1 MSSFMGSLFGR
12 SPIRPM
18 QRHMQAAV
26 SCAKQVL
33 PLFEDMAAGRV
44 EALATRRR
52 EIDRLEHEADT
63 IKHEIRS
70 HLPKRL
76 FMAVERRDMLEILDF
91 QDSIADV
98 AQDIAGLADQ
108 RSMSIPEGLAEPLL
122 DLVRRVLAAC
132 ERAQGVI
139 DELDE
144 LVETGFGDREV
155 ARVNEMINE
164 LSRIESDTD
173 ELAERA
179 QRRLFA
185 MEAELGVGAVFWYQM
200 INWVA
205 DLADYSER
213 VGNRLRLLIAR

>member
-1 MSSFMGSLFGR
+1 MSLLGSLFGR

-18 QRHMQAAV
+18 QQHMRAAV
-26 SCAKQVL
+26 TCARQVL
-33 PLFEDMAAGRV
+33 PLFEDMSAGRTD
-44 EALATRRR
+44 ALAGRRQ
-52 EIDRLEHEADT
+52 EIDRLEHEADA
-63 IKHEIRS
+63 IKNEIRS
-70 HLPKRL
+70 NLPKRL
-76 FMAVERRDMLEILDF
+76 FMAIERRDMLEILDY

-108 RSMSIPEGLAEPLL
+108 RSMSVPPGLAEPLL

-132 ERAQGVI
+132 EQAEQI
-139 DELDE
+139 INELDE

-155 ARVNEMINE
+155 ARVDEMINE

-173 ELAERA
+173 GLAERV

-205 DLADYSER
+205 DLADYAER